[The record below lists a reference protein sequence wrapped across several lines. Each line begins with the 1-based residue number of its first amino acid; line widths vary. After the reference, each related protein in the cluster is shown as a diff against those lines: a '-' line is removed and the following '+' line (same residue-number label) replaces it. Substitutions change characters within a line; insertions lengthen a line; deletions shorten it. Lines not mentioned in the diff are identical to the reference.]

1 MGISLDFSNV
11 PKREPLQEGIY
22 NVVLEEMEAKTSSTG
37 KPMLSARF
45 REPGTNTAIFE
56 NFVLT
61 PDALWKLQSFCDAIG
76 LDTDGVTDT
85 DEIIEQAM
93 GAEVQVKV
101 VQREYQG
108 NVQNSIKT
116 YIMG

>member
-1 MGISLDFSNV
+1 MGISLDFSNIA
-11 PKREPLQEGIY
+11 KREPLAEGIY

-45 REPGTNTAIFE
+45 KEPETNTALFE

-61 PDALWKLQSFCDAIG
+61 PDALWKLQNFCQAVGIDTDDISDTDDIIQQAIG
-76 LDTDGVTDT
+76 V
-85 DEIIEQAM
+85 
-93 GAEVQVKV
+93 EVQVKV

-108 NVQNSIKT
+108 NIQNSIKT

>member
-11 PKREPLQEGIY
+11 AKRDPLAEGIY
-22 NVVLEEMEAKTSSTG
+22 NVVLEEMEEKQSSTG
-37 KPMLSARF
+37 KPMLAARF
-45 REPGTNTAIFE
+45 REPESNTAIFE

-61 PDALWKLQSFCDAIG
+61 PDALWKLQNFCNAIG
-76 LDTDGVTDT
+76 LDTSEVSDT
-85 DEIIEQAM
+85 DAIIEAAL

-101 VQREYQG
+101 VQREYNG
-108 NVQNSIKT
+108 NVTNSIKN